1 MLRDGPNG
9 PRTVRLLEGPVV
21 ETLLAEAE
29 AADLVAMPMVGA
41 QGLVDALKGSTTER
55 VMRDVTCPVLA
66 IPAAR

>member
-1 MLRDGPNG
+1 
-9 PRTVRLLEGPVV
+9 VRLLEGPVID
-21 ETLLAEAE
+21 TLLAEAE

-55 VMRDVTCPVLA
+55 VMREVTCPVLA